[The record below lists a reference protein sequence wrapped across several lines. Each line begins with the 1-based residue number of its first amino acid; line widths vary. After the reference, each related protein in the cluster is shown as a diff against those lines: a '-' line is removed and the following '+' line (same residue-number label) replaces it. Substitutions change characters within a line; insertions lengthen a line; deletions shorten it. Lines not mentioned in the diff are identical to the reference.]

1 MRMTGERKAETR
13 ERILAAAGALFR
25 GHGIDA
31 VGVDAIMH
39 AAGLTHGGFYAHFAS
54 KEALVAEVSAAALAR
69 SAARWE
75 RITQEADPAT
85 ALARIVESYL
95 DPAHVAAAEHGCVLA
110 TLGPEISRRQDA
122 RPGITSSIRRMLDA
136 LAHCLPERRRHRAL
150 ATLSAM
156 VGAVVLARL
165 CDDPRLADE
174 FLGAARKSV
183 GLSVSGSAQQLVT
196 W

>member
-25 GHGIDA
+25 SHGIDA

-39 AAGLTHGGFYAHFAS
+39 QAGLTHGGFYAHFAS

-75 RITQEADPAT
+75 RISQEADAAT
-85 ALARIVESYL
+85 ALERIVDSYL

-122 RPGITSSIRRMLDA
+122 RPGITASIRRMLDA
-136 LAHCLPERRRHRAL
+136 LAHCLPGRPRHRAL

-165 CDDPRLADE
+165 CDDQRLADE
-174 FLGAARKSV
+174 FLGAARKAT
-183 GLSVSGSAQQLVT
+183 GLPSAGSPKN
-196 W
+196 